1 MFNIV
6 IKEIDC
12 LSARRMRSEGCDFL
26 GAHLQTALDS
36 SGQVGLNISQ
46 TPSRLEI
53 WRAAIPTRL
62 IGAWFSGPMK
72 MSSRQIAST
81 VGRLLWRMTLPF
93 RPFAEC
99 FEAVNILRR
108 LPHKNWDDAFT
119 LTEAEVCYL
128 HGRWIWMARNV
139 AHSCGEECDIDAPR
153 IFLCS
158 DSSDDGW
165 GAAPKARPE
174 RDWVACGQN
183 RFAAITSF

>member
-1 MFNIV
+1 
-6 IKEIDC
+6 
-12 LSARRMRSEGCDFL
+12 MRSEGCDFL
-26 GAHLQTALDS
+26 GPHLQTALDS
-36 SGQVGLNISQ
+36 SGQVGLNTSQ
-46 TPSRLEI
+46 SP
-53 WRAAIPTRL
+53 
-62 IGAWFSGPMK
+62 
-72 MSSRQIAST
+72 
-81 VGRLLWRMTLPF
+81 LWRMTLSF

-119 LTEAEVCYL
+119 LTEAKARYL